1 MDTESAVAL
10 VSVAAGGAATAAGQ
24 SAWTSLTALV
34 RRTLGR
40 DEPVVS
46 PEDEEGVRALA
57 DRLAEDAAADAE
69 FARQL
74 REWAELHRDL
84 LPDDGSARNV
94 IGDEARIDG
103 PVIQARDIHGGV
115 SFG

>member
-1 MDTESAVAL
+1 MDTETAVAL

-40 DEPVVS
+40 EPVPS

-57 DRLAEDAAADAE
+57 ARLAEDAAADAE
-69 FARQL
+69 FARRL
-74 REWAELHRDL
+74 CEWAEAHRDV
-84 LPDDGSARNV
+84 LPADSSVRNV
-94 IGDEARIDG
+94 IGDDAHVTG
-103 PVIQARDIHGGV
+103 PVVQARDIHGGV
-115 SFG
+115 TFD